1 MKLSIVTTLY
11 HSAPY
16 IHEFHQRASVVARDF
31 AGDDYEI
38 VYVNDGSPDNSL
50 DIVVDLAEQDKHVIA
65 VDLSRNFGHHKAMM
79 AGLENSTGDMVFLID
94 SDLEEDPAWLT
105 EFDKLLTKEN
115 ADVVYGTQIS
125 RKGGWFERWSGNAF
139 YTFYNW
145 ITDIDHPR
153 NIVTSRL
160 MTRHYVDA
168 LLQHLER
175 EMVISCLWVITGF
188 KQLNMPVT
196 KITRSETTYS
206 FSGKIKHV
214 INAITSSSEA
224 PLRMIFYIGLMIF
237 STSLLYASYL
247 VFNRIFLAH
256 PVDGWTS
263 VMISIWVLGGLVISF
278 IGIIGI
284 YLSKVFIETKMRPNY
299 IVRRIYGKAR

>member
-11 HSAPY
+11 RSQPY
-16 IHEFHQRASVVARDF
+16 IHEFHRRATNAANEL

-38 VYVNDGSPDNSL
+38 IYVNDGSPDDSL
-50 DIVVDLAEQDKHVIA
+50 SVAVGLAEKDEHIVV

-79 AGLENSTGDMVFLID
+79 AGLEHSTGDMVFLID
-94 SDLEEDPAWLT
+94 SDLEEDPAWLI
-105 EFDKLLTKEN
+105 EFDKLLSKEGS
-115 ADVVYGTQIS
+115 DVVYGTQIS

-145 ITDIDHPR
+145 VTEIDHPR

-160 MTRHYVDA
+160 MTRKYVEA
-168 LLQHLER
+168 LLQHHER
-175 EMVISCLWVITGF
+175 EMVISYLWIITGF
-188 KQLNMPVT
+188 EQVGMPVA
-196 KITRSETTYS
+196 KLTRSETTYS

-214 INAITSSSEA
+214 TNAITSSSEA
-224 PLRMIFYIGLMIF
+224 PLRMIFYMGLMIF
-237 STSLLYASYL
+237 FSSIFYASYL
-247 VFNRIFLAH
+247 IFNRIFLSQ

-263 VMISIWVLGGLVISF
+263 VMVSIWVLGGMVISF
-278 IGIIGI
+278 IGVIGI
-284 YLSKVFIETKMRPNY
+284 YLSKVFIETKVRPNY